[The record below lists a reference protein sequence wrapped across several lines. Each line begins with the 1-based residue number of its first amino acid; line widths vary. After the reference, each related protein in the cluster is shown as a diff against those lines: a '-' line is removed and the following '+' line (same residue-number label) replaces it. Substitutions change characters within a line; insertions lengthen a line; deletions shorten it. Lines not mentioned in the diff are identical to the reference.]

1 MNRTRLLLIGFV
13 ALALGAVVSFAVY
26 RALQTRSGADAAP
39 GVEVVVAANDIPVGA
54 KVGESDV
61 KLVRFP
67 AADLP
72 SNVFHLKTSVVGRG
86 AVLPIARGEF
96 FLPNKLAGEN
106 AGSGMQSL
114 IPPGMRAV
122 SVRVNEVIGVAG
134 FVVPGTRV
142 DVLLTGNPSGASDQ
156 QTTTVLENV
165 AVIATGQK
173 LERNTA
179 GEPLLTPVITLL
191 VSPDDAQKLTLATTQ
206 GKIQLALR
214 NPLDTKQQ
222 ELASV
227 GANALYKGVPMPA
240 PPAAL
245 RPKSTAKHV
254 TKTAAPPPP
263 AVYSV
268 EVIKGTKREEVT
280 KF

>member
-13 ALALGAVVSFAVY
+13 ALALGAIVSYAVY

-39 GVEVVVAANDIPVGA
+39 GVEVLVAANDIAVGA
-54 KVGESDV
+54 KVTESDV
-61 KLVRFP
+61 RLVRFP
-67 AADLP
+67 VADLP
-72 SNVFHLKTSVVGRG
+72 SNIFHLKTSVVGRG
-86 AVLPIARGEF
+86 AILPIARGEF

-134 FVVPGTRV
+134 FVTPGTRV
-142 DVLLTGNPSGASDQ
+142 DVLLTGNPSGAPEQ

-173 LERNTA
+173 LERNNA
-179 GEPLLTPVITLL
+179 GEPQLTPVITLL
-191 VSPDDAQKLTLATTQ
+191 VSPDDAQKLTLATSQ

-222 ELASV
+222 ELNSV
-227 GANALYKGVPMPA
+227 GTGALYKGVPMPT
-240 PPAAL
+240 PAAL
-245 RPKSTAKHV
+245 RSKSTVKHAAAK
-254 TKTAAPPPP
+254 APAPPPP
-263 AVYSV
+263 SVYSV